1 VRRLAIGAG
10 IAAVALLGAPLLYL
24 LAWPTP
30 IRPLAW
36 EAPPAPAA
44 EGIWAPNRALAQV
57 ERYPVP
63 EGDFGPEDVHVWR
76 GQLVGGTARGRIL
89 AWPLEGG
96 EPQVLAETGGRPLG
110 LHEGIDG
117 SLLIADA
124 QRGLMRLTAEEE
136 LTVLCDEVL
145 GGYPIVFADD
155 LDVDT
160 NGYVW
165 FTDASVR
172 FGQPDWKLDI
182 LESGSNGRLLRWHE
196 FGPGCEEM
204 VPDLHFANG
213 VAVAEDG
220 SFVLINETSR
230 YRVLKLWVGGERSGS
245 IDVLIDNLPG
255 FPDGI
260 SRGEDGLFWI
270 AIASPRNPIIDAT
283 AGRPSLRK
291 VIARL
296 PASLQPAPERHPY
309 VIAIDAEGNV
319 RATLQDPEGES
330 YGMVTSAQQHGDWLY
345 LGSLA
350 EPAAARVR
358 VPAALR

>member
-1 VRRLAIGAG
+1 MRRWIVGGGGGILALVVSA
-10 IAAVALLGAPLLYL
+10 LLYL
-24 LAWPTP
+24 AAWPTP
-30 IRPLAW
+30 IRPVAW
-36 EAPPAPAA
+36 QSPAA
-44 EGIWAPNRALAQV
+44 PKAEGPWAPNRALADV

-63 EGDFGPEDVHVWR
+63 DGDFGPEDVHVWR
-76 GQLVGGTARGRIL
+76 GRLVGGTAGGRIV

-96 EPQVLAETGGRPLG
+96 EPEVIAETGGRPLG

-117 SLLIADA
+117 SLFIADA
-124 QRGLMRLTAEEE
+124 QRGLMRLTPDGE
-136 LTVLCDEVL
+136 LTVICDEVL

-155 LDVDT
+155 VDVDP
-160 NGYVW
+160 NGHVW

-182 LESGSNGRLLRWHE
+182 LESAPNGRLLRWHDV
-196 FGPGCEEM
+196 GPGCEEM

-230 YRVLKLWVGGERSGS
+230 YRVLKLWVGGERSGAV
-245 IDVLIDNLPG
+245 DVLIDNLPG

-260 SRGEDGLFWI
+260 SRGEGDVFWI
-270 AIASPRNPIIDAT
+270 AIASPRNAVVDAT
-283 AGRPSLRK
+283 AGRPFLRQ

-296 PASLQPAPERHPY
+296 PAWLQPAPERHPY
-309 VIAIDAEGNV
+309 VIAIDGQGTV
-319 RATLQDPEGES
+319 LATLQDPDGAT

-345 LGSLA
+345 LGSLQ

-358 VPAALR
+358 VPASLR